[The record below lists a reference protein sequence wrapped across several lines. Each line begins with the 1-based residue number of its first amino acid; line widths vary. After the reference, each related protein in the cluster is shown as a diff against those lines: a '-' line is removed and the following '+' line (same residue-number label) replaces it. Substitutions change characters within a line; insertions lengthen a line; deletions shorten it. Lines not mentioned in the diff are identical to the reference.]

1 MKIRTRFALL
11 IMLLTAGFA
20 LSVVT
25 VMETLL
31 RDHLVS
37 AQEEWAETLVR
48 SVAEGVAQD
57 TIDGEILQARDY
69 LRRIVAKDTALSYIY
84 VTSFDGRL
92 FSHTFD
98 DEFPKALAERLLSA
112 DRALSHA
119 VFSTERGDI
128 HEVIAPLIEGMD
140 AYLHIGVSHER
151 INELIADAR
160 DDLVLVIL
168 TVAIVGL
175 GVALTLGYRI
185 GQPLRQL
192 VDQIQRFGQVGD
204 NIKIEVGTS
213 EPDIKNLA
221 GAFNEMVASRWS
233 AEAELR
239 ESEQQLR
246 LVTDALPA
254 LITYVDTSQRYRFV
268 NKVAER
274 WFARSQSEIVGHTIA
289 EVLDQSTTD
298 DTHVRSMAALAGES
312 QSFEKR
318 QLYPDGQE
326 RWISSSYI
334 PHKNEAGEIVGSLAL
349 VIDISER
356 HILEE
361 RLHRSQKMEAVG
373 QLTGGIAHEF
383 NNLLQVVAGNIAL
396 LEENVP
402 SDLVTGRSFDAINRN
417 VTRGADLTSR
427 LLSFSRQ
434 QPLAP
439 KALVIDKI
447 LAEMQELL
455 RQTLGETIEV
465 KIGSVKGIWIAE
477 ADPGQL
483 ESALLN
489 LALNARDAMPGG
501 GIITLSADNIQLD
514 ERMAATHEEEASG
527 DYVML
532 SLADN
537 GSGMSED
544 DISHAFEPF
553 FTTKDVGKGTG
564 LGLSMVYGFA
574 QQSGGFVEIE
584 SELGSGTTM
593 RLYLPRLVGTKED
606 EAATQGAL
614 LEAAATADG
623 TILLVEDD
631 ADVRESLAAQLTS
644 LGYRVIEA
652 EDGTAALAAL
662 SDAPNID
669 LLFTDVV
676 MPGGLSGV
684 ELARRTLALRPEL
697 KILYSTGYSEEFIVE
712 AGDMPDSAIV
722 LRKPYDKSK
731 LAATIAQTLN

>member
-1 MKIRTRFALL
+1 
-11 IMLLTAGFA
+11 
-20 LSVVT
+20 
-25 VMETLL
+25 
-31 RDHLVS
+31 
-37 AQEEWAETLVR
+37 
-48 SVAEGVAQD
+48 
-57 TIDGEILQARDY
+57 
-69 LRRIVAKDTALSYIY
+69 
-84 VTSFDGRL
+84 
-92 FSHTFD
+92 
-98 DEFPKALAERLLSA
+98 
-112 DRALSHA
+112 
-119 VFSTERGDI
+119 
-128 HEVIAPLIEGMD
+128 
-140 AYLHIGVSHER
+140 
-151 INELIADAR
+151 
-160 DDLVLVIL
+160 
-168 TVAIVGL
+168 
-175 GVALTLGYRI
+175 
-185 GQPLRQL
+185 
-192 VDQIQRFGQVGD
+192 
-204 NIKIEVGTS
+204 
-213 EPDIKNLA
+213 
-221 GAFNEMVASRWS
+221 
-233 AEAELR
+233 
-239 ESEQQLR
+239 
-246 LVTDALPA
+246 
-254 LITYVDTSQRYRFV
+254 
-268 NKVAER
+268 
-274 WFARSQSEIVGHTIA
+274 
-289 EVLDQSTTD
+289 
-298 DTHVRSMAALAGES
+298 
-312 QSFEKR
+312 
-318 QLYPDGQE
+318 
-326 RWISSSYI
+326 
-334 PHKNEAGEIVGSLAL
+334 
-349 VIDISER
+349 
-356 HILEE
+356 
-361 RLHRSQKMEAVG
+361 
-373 QLTGGIAHEF
+373 
-383 NNLLQVVAGNIAL
+383 LLQVVAGNIAL